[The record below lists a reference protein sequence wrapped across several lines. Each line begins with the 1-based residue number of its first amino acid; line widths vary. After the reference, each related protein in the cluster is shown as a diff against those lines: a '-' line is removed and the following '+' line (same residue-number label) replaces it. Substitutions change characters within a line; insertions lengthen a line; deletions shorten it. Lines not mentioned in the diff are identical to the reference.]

1 MNDGGMSTR
10 RRDKM
15 PRRLYFMALLFLF
28 LPIGNYLVTNITQDE
43 SVFDIFGFLHQ
54 HNTMGVILICAPF
67 FLGVALFFVRKWG
80 YFLVLCYAAFLAI
93 YNLVVAI
100 QSPAGFNNFAF
111 LTSLAALLFLF
122 NFLRQDILAPF
133 IVAYPRGFR
142 RFGRFPMEIDVFM
155 NRQQAKTVDLSASG
169 MMIESS
175 IDELETNSQVEVSFK
190 VGGDFFSLEAGVT
203 RVEGDYVALAFR
215 NMKPGTRWRLRSAIF
230 KESSKGGI
238 VDKVLQKA

>member
-1 MNDGGMSTR
+1 MNDGNMSTR

-28 LPIGNYLVTNITQDE
+28 LPIGNYLVTNISQDE

-100 QSPAGFNNFAF
+100 QSRQASTTLRF
-111 LTSLAALLFLF
+111 LHLWPHCYFCLIF
-122 NFLRQDILAPF
+122 
-133 IVAYPRGFR
+133 Y
-142 RFGRFPMEIDVFM
+142 
-155 NRQQAKTVDLSASG
+155 AKT
-169 MMIESS
+169 
-175 IDELETNSQVEVSFK
+175 
-190 VGGDFFSLEAGVT
+190 FSLPLSWLT
-203 RVEGDYVALAFR
+203 RVVFDVSADF
-215 NMKPGTRWRLRSAIF
+215 PWRLM
-230 KESSKGGI
+230 SS
-238 VDKVLQKA
+238 